1 MMVAAES
8 KLPNNLPY
16 SLIALPVLVKGAKK
30 MSPSLCSATRGV
42 AAHSLHFFT
51 IDS

>member
-16 SLIALPVLVKGAKK
+16 SLICVGGAGEMLKK
-30 MSPSLCSATRGV
+30 RWHRRSAAQPAV
-42 AAHSLHFFT
+42 P
-51 IDS
+51 

>member
-16 SLIALPVLVKGAKK
+16 SLIALPVLVKGDKR
-30 MSPSLCSATRGV
+30 MSPSLCSAARG
-42 AAHSLHFFT
+42 LYIFT
-51 IDS
+51 INS